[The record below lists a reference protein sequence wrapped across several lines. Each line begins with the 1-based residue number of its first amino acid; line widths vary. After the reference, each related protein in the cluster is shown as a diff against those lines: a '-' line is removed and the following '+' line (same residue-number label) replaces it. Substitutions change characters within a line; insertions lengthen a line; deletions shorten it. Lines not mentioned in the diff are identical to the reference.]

1 MLEHHAYAEP
11 RDSVWR
17 PARDLDA
24 VDAHRPA
31 IRPLDAENRLHHRR
45 LARPVRP
52 DQTEN
57 LASLHGKADVLHGG
71 KPAEA
76 LIESLDLE
84 KGARAHVAC
93 PAPLTMPSSP
103 PGKTSTTAS
112 AI

>member
-31 IRPLDAENRLHHRR
+31 VRPLDAENRLHHRR

-57 LASLHGKADVLHGG
+57 LASIHGKADVLHGG
-71 KPAEA
+71 KPAEP
-76 LIESLDLE
+76 LIEALDLQADV
-84 KGARAHVAC
+84 GAHVASLT
-93 PAPLTMPSSP
+93 PLTMPS
-103 PGKTSTTAS
+103 
-112 AI
+112 